1 MSTQEEQLA
10 VLEQRVDAL
19 QRHVTTNQGDN
30 SRILTILNKVVTTQE
45 LNYRELSENETML
58 AGIISSQGIDIKEI
72 KEDIKE
78 IKEDIKEINKD
89 MSIVKGRV
97 DDLDQRLDTQL
108 TTIEDRFSSLEE
120 HLEQALQMLTT
131 LTATLPQK
139 N

>member
-19 QRHVTTNQGDN
+19 QKHVAANQGDN
-30 SRILTILNKVVTTQE
+30 SRILTILNKVVFTQE

-58 AGIISSQGIDIKEI
+58 AGVISSQGK
-72 KEDIKE
+72 DIKE

-89 MSIVKGRV
+89 ISAVKDRL
-97 DDLDQRLDTQL
+97 DDLDQRLDTQF
-108 TTIEDRFSSLEE
+108 TTIEGRFSSLEK

-131 LTATLPQK
+131 LTATLH
-139 N
+139 NR